1 MEASISYITLGVRDL
16 PRATIFYRDTL
27 ELPILPSSNEQ
38 VSFFQMGAIRLALY
52 PRQQLAVAAGLDV
65 ADTDP
70 ATGFSGFSLSHNVS
84 QQPEVDALLKHV
96 AAHGGRILQPGH
108 STEWGG
114 YAGYFCDPEGFL
126 WEVAWNPKHA
136 RSAGL
141 H

>member
-1 MEASISYITLGVRDL
+1 
-16 PRATIFYRDTL
+16 
-27 ELPILPSSNEQ
+27 
-38 VSFFQMGAIRLALY
+38 
-52 PRQQLAVAAGLDV
+52 AGLDV

-96 AAHGGRILQPGH
+96 ADHGGRILQPGH